1 MVITDQKHSFN
12 TQGKN
17 RDLGTF
23 FCLYIAQAIP
33 MSFFS
38 TALQVLMRQADYS
51 LTAIALLQI
60 VKIPWIL
67 KCFWSP
73 LIDRYCVTVG
83 DYKRCIIVSEGVYA
97 LMILLAGTLNPG
109 SDFYFILVL
118 VFLSLAASATQDIS
132 TDALAVLSFRRQD
145 KSLVNSMQSMGNFGG
160 TLIGS
165 GVLLLALQHYGWH
178 TIIPCLC
185 IFVLLALIPLIANK
199 RITIKPKKA
208 TQRARVTD
216 FIWFFTRRSIWR
228 QIGFL
233 ILYYSPVIGILSI
246 LRPYMVDL
254 GYSLKEIGLM
264 SGILGTASAFLAS
277 FAAGF
282 IVRRMGCSRARVA
295 FALFIL
301 LTALYFMG
309 ISWTCPSTLVL
320 CTGITL
326 LWGSYGMATIVVY
339 TTAMNCVRP
348 GREGTDFT
356 IQTVLTHLSGI
367 LVALLSGIIADE
379 TGYHGL
385 FLLTLLLA
393 SASLIYILS
402 AFRNKTE
409 KKRIHE
415 Y

>member
-1 MVITDQKHSFN
+1 MRIEQQHLYN
-12 TQGKN
+12 TSGKGWS
-17 RDLGTF
+17 LGTF

-51 LTAIALLQI
+51 LTAIALLQM

-67 KCFWSP
+67 KCLWSP
-73 LIDRYCVTVG
+73 MVDRHCATVR

-97 LMILLAGTLNPG
+97 LMILLAGALNPG
-109 SDFYFILVL
+109 SDIYFILVL
-118 VFLSLAASATQDIS
+118 VFLSLTASATQDIA
-132 TDALAVLSFRRQD
+132 TDALAVLSFRKRD

-185 IFVLLALIPLIANK
+185 LFVLLALVPLIADK
-199 RITIKPKKA
+199 RITIKPKKPA
-208 TQRARVTD
+208 QRARITD
-216 FIWFFTRRSIWR
+216 FIWFFTRRSIWK

-233 ILYYSPVIGILSI
+233 ALYYSGIIGILSV

-282 IVRRMGCSRARVA
+282 LVRRMGCSRARVA

-301 LTALYFMG
+301 LTTLYFMG
-309 ISWTCPSTLVL
+309 MSWTHPSTLVL
-320 CTGITL
+320 CTGIVL
-326 LWGSYGMATIVVY
+326 LWSSYGMATIVVY

-367 LVALLSGIIADE
+367 LVALLSGVIADKA
-379 TGYHGL
+379 GYHGL
-385 FLLTLLLA
+385 FLFEVLLA
-393 SASLIYILS
+393 SASLVYIS
-402 AFRNKTE
+402 SVFRNKTQ